1 MLDNETKEQLKQYL
15 ALLESKIVFSASL
28 DESEESKKVEDFLT
42 EVAAM
47 DDKILIETK
56 NLKRTPSF

>member
-42 EVAAM
+42 
-47 DDKILIETK
+47 
-56 NLKRTPSF
+56 